1 MGRLSTEEFFIP
13 DTSASL
19 VPILNEILEFVSK
32 TLADSPNPEKA
43 LFKVK
48 IIVTELLNNALKH
61 VKNSKTF
68 IRVSV
73 DDNNIH
79 VIKQDIG
86 TRLVINDLYLCQKRA
101 AGQKF
106 QISNDSLN
114 SLYAIIES
122 ECQLKFVCEESTNN
136 EIDYDNL
143 MEHFGLLIIT
153 KTANDFTYTHNPETL
168 LNTFD
173 VLIERIKY

>member
-1 MGRLSTEEFFIP
+1 MGQLSTEEFFIP

-19 VPILNEILEFVSK
+19 VPTLKGILEFVGK
-32 TLADSPNPEKA
+32 ALANAHDAENV

-48 IIVTELLNNALKH
+48 IIITELLNNALKH

-79 VIKQDIG
+79 IIKQDIG
-86 TRLVINDLYLCQKRA
+86 SRLVINELYLCQKKP
-101 AGQKF
+101 AGQKV
-106 QISNDSLN
+106 QISQDSLN
-114 SLYAIIES
+114 SLYAIVET
-122 ECQLKFVCEESTNN
+122 ECQLKFVCEESTSNDV
-136 EIDYDNL
+136 DYDNL
-143 MEHFGLLIIT
+143 MEHFGLLIIA
-153 KTANDFTYTHNPETL
+153 KTANDFTYTHNPDTF

-173 VLIERIKY
+173 VLIHL

>member
-1 MGRLSTEEFFIP
+1 MGQLSTEEFFIP
-13 DTSASL
+13 DTCASL
-19 VPILNEILEFVSK
+19 VPTLKEILEFVGK
-32 TLADSPNPEKA
+32 TLAGAPDGENV

-48 IIVTELLNNALKH
+48 IIITELLNNALKH

-73 DDNNIH
+73 DDSNIH
-79 VIKQDIG
+79 IIKQDIG
-86 TRLVINDLYLCQKRA
+86 NRLIINDLYLCQKGA

-106 QISNDSLN
+106 QISHDSLN

-122 ECQLKFVCEESTNN
+122 ECQLKFICEESTNN
-136 EIDYDNL
+136 DVDYANL

-153 KTANDFTYTHNPETL
+153 KTANDFTYTHNPDTF

-173 VLIERIKY
+173 VLIHL

>member
-1 MGRLSTEEFFIP
+1 MGLLITEEFFIP
-13 DTSASL
+13 DKCGSL
-19 VPILNEILEFVSK
+19 VPSLKEILEFVGK
-32 TLADSPNPEKA
+32 NLADGLDGENI

-48 IIVTELLNNALKH
+48 IIITELLNNALKH

-79 VIKQDIG
+79 IIKQDIG
-86 TRLVINDLYLCQKRA
+86 SRLVINDLYLCQKRL
-101 AGQKF
+101 AGQKI
-106 QISNDSLN
+106 QITQDSLN
-114 SLYAIIES
+114 SLYVIIEND
-122 ECQLKFVCEESTNN
+122 CQLKFSCEETTNS
-136 EIDYDNL
+136 EIDFGNL

-153 KTANDFTYTHNPETL
+153 KTANEFTYTYNPDTF

-173 VLIERIKY
+173 VLIHL